1 MSTEDKLASHIKA
14 SHSFPCK
21 ACNLV
26 FTLKKD
32 LNAHRFL
39 NESCLEHSQEDT
51 EKFSC
56 SLCSYSVTIKRNL
69 IMHIKRKHTD
79 EFSILCPECGRGF
92 FNEKELAAHK
102 IEIHGADPFLCIP
115 CNKPFSKI
123 ENYRLHQRR
132 YHLNSVN
139 KECKICHKVLRT
151 ARLSEHM
158 KQVHYAKLFDCHICG
173 KTVVTEKNYKKHM
186 QLHSD
191 DKPFECQFC
200 RKAFKLKYYLT
211 LKTKSKKSSGISK
224 NENLRPCTLCDKKL
238 ASERKLKEHI
248 RKQHPTSVEADLI
261 RREKYEREK
270 VQCPY
275 CAKFLSR
282 KEKLNRHIRTVHTDV
297 NYKCEIC
304 GEEFLSK
311 TRYNRHVVTHEE
323 KQKFECECGYVTCNK
338 YRLTEHVRRTH
349 LKDYKV
355 LCPICGYGCFRNAEL
370 EEHFISAHSA
380 DRFKCVFCEKSFA
393 RNCNLKLHIRRYHD
407 KSDNTECPLCG
418 KSFPSRGRLN
428 EHLIQ
433 VHPAQKHQCHI
444 CNKIV
449 VSEKTLKKHLLLH
462 TNSEPFHC
470 PECGKAFKFKRY
482 VTLHMRT
489 HTGNWPTFVC
499 KICNATIS
507 SEYRTKHMQTHD
519 VEKSFLCSIC
529 AAGFINDSGLKAHM
543 RKHQ

>member
-1 MSTEDKLASHIKA
+1 M
-14 SHSFPCK
+14 
-21 ACNLV
+21 
-26 FTLKKD
+26 
-32 LNAHRFL
+32 
-39 NESCLEHSQEDT
+39 
-51 EKFSC
+51 FSG
-56 SLCSYSVTIKRNL
+56 S
-69 IMHIKRKHTD
+69 
-79 EFSILCPECGRGF
+79 
-92 FNEKELAAHK
+92 
-102 IEIHGADPFLCIP
+102 
-115 CNKPFSKI
+115 
-123 ENYRLHQRR
+123 
-132 YHLNSVN
+132 
-139 KECKICHKVLRT
+139 
-151 ARLSEHM
+151 
-158 KQVHYAKLFDCHICG
+158 AKLRANI
-173 KTVVTEKNYKKHM
+173 KH
-186 QLHSD
+186 LI
-191 DKPFECQFC
+191 FLF
-200 RKAFKLKYYLT
+200 R
-211 LKTKSKKSSGISK
+211 LKTKSKKSTGGISK
-224 NENLRPCTLCDKKL
+224 NVQLQPCTLCEKKL
-238 ASERKLKEHI
+238 SSERKLKEHI
-248 RKQHPTSVEADLI
+248 RKQHPTSVEAELI
-261 RREKYEREK
+261 RKERYEKEK

-282 KEKLNRHIRTVHTDV
+282 KEKLNRHIRTVHTDI

-304 GEEFLSK
+304 NEEFLSK
-311 TRYNRHVVTHEE
+311 TRYNRHVITHEE
-323 KQKFECECGYVTCNK
+323 KQKYECECGYVTCNK

-407 KSDNTECPLCG
+407 KSENTECPLCG

-543 RKHQ
+543 RKHQQ